1 MAVSPR
7 ELVTG
12 SVDIASL
19 PDIFFKVNEMVD
31 DPYCSASDIGEV
43 IKLDAPFTA
52 RLLRLVNSPFF
63 GFPSRIDTVS
73 RAITVI
79 GTRELRDLVLATSVI
94 RNFAGIP
101 EDLITMDH
109 FWRHSIYAGLVARIL
124 ATHCREVNLE
134 RYFVAGLL
142 HDIGSL
148 LIYRKLPELARETLN
163 RSNYNGQVLHEAER
177 EVLGFDH
184 ADVGGEL
191 LGSWKL
197 PESLVEAIAFHHAPE
212 RAANHPREAAITHLA
227 NIVVTAIELGHRGPV
242 PPLAVE
248 AWEMTGLSID
258 ILEPTIAEADAKF
271 ADAYKMIYLESVGK
285 KQSTAG

>member
-19 PDIFFKVNEMVD
+19 PDIFFKVNEMVE
-31 DPYCSASDIGEV
+31 DPYCSASDIGDV
-43 IKLDAPFTA
+43 IKSDAPFTA
-52 RLLRLVNSPFF
+52 RLLKLVNSPFF

-79 GTRELRDLVLATSVI
+79 GTRELRDLILATSVVK
-94 RNFAGIP
+94 NFTGIP
-101 EDLITMDH
+101 ADLVTMDQ
-109 FWRHSIYAGLVARIL
+109 FWRHSIYCGLLARII

-134 RYFVAGLL
+134 RFFVAGLL

-163 RSNYNGQVLHEAER
+163 RANYNGQVLHQAER

-191 LGSWKL
+191 LRTWRL
-197 PESLVEAIAFHHAPE
+197 PESLIEGIAFHHAPE
-212 RAANHPREAAITHLA
+212 RATHHPREAAITHLA
-227 NIVVTAIELGHRGPV
+227 NIIVTAIELGHHGPV
-242 PPLAVE
+242 PPLE
-248 AWEMTGLSID
+248 QRAWDLLGLPVD
-258 ILEPTIAEADAKF
+258 FLEPTITEADAKF
-271 ADAYKMIYLESVGK
+271 ADAFKMIYLENTSK
-285 KQSTAG
+285 KQHAG